1 MPVAMPIKVTAI
13 PPGAPKAHEVT
24 MAHAS
29 MTYILRQTGQKLLT
43 PEEELELG
51 RVIQAG
57 QEAKRRIEQGTSMSA
72 KRDRRL
78 FEAAKDARNE
88 LVLRNVRLVQNVAKR
103 YRVNG
108 ADPEDVFMY
117 GVLGLFRAAE
127 LFDPDKGL
135 RFSTYATLWIR
146 QAINGAMGD
155 IAHQLH
161 VPYPQ
166 QLKEIH
172 LRARM
177 VEGGVSLLDAASDL
191 GIPRATAEQLLSA
204 CAPASSLDQPVMGEA
219 GRPSLG
225 DQLSSPASGSLDH
238 VDAAVDRERTGEVL
252 RTALDYLD
260 DDERRVMDHF
270 LAEHEDLPTLDHV
283 ASATGMPA
291 TLVRSKRLSA
301 RSKLAHPAANVRQHL
316 RVSA

>member
-1 MPVAMPIKVTAI
+1 
-13 PPGAPKAHEVT
+13 

-29 MTYILRQTGQKLLT
+29 MTYILRQTGQRLLG
-43 PEEELELG
+43 PEEELEFG
-51 RVIQAG
+51 RIIQTG
-57 QEAKRRIEQGTSMSA
+57 QEAKRRIEQGTSISA
-72 KRDRRL
+72 KRDKRL
-78 FEAAKDARNE
+78 FEAARQARNE

-177 VEGGVSLLDAASDL
+177 ADGGASLADAAASL
-191 GIPRATAEQLLSA
+191 GIPRSTAEQLLAA
-204 CAPASSLDQPVMGEA
+204 CAPASSLDQPTMGDA
-219 GRPSLG
+219 SRPSLAEMLPSATSDQFERADG
-225 DQLSSPASGSLDH
+225 DA
-238 VDAAVDRERTGEVL
+238 DRERTSETL
-252 RTALDYLD
+252 RNALGYLD
-260 DDERRVMDHF
+260 SDERKVMDLFMHPDDEH
-270 LAEHEDLPTLDHV
+270 LPTLDLV
-283 ASATGMPA
+283 ASATGLPA

-301 RSKLAHPAANVRQHL
+301 RSKLAHPAANLRQQL
-316 RVSA
+316 RTSA

>member
-1 MPVAMPIKVTAI
+1 
-13 PPGAPKAHEVT
+13 

-29 MTYILRQTGQKLLT
+29 MTYILRQTGQRLLG
-43 PEEELELG
+43 PEEELDLG
-51 RVIQAG
+51 RVIQTG
-57 QEAKRRIEQGTSMSA
+57 QEAKRRIEQGTSLSA
-72 KRDRRL
+72 KRDQRL
-78 FEAAKDARNE
+78 FDTAKQARNE

-127 LFDPDKGL
+127 LFDPEKGL

-177 VEGGVSLLDAASDL
+177 VDGGVSLAAAAADL

-204 CAPASSLDQPVMGEA
+204 CAPASSLDQPAMGEA
-219 GRPSLG
+219 GRPSMAE
-225 DQLSSPASGSLDH
+225 QLPSPATDSLDR
-238 VDAAVDRERTGEVL
+238 VDAAVDRATTTEVMQA
-252 RTALDYLD
+252 ALEYLD
-260 DDERRVMDHF
+260 AEERKVMDLF
-270 LAEHEDLPTLDHV
+270 LEEHEALPTLDHV
-283 ASATGMPA
+283 ASATGLPA

-301 RSKLAHPAANVRQHL
+301 RSKLAHPAANLRQHL
-316 RVSA
+316 RASA

>member
-1 MPVAMPIKVTAI
+1 
-13 PPGAPKAHEVT
+13 

-29 MTYILRQTGQKLLT
+29 MTYILRQTGQRLLS
-43 PEEELELG
+43 PEEELDLG

-57 QEAKRRIEQGTSMSA
+57 QDAKRRIEQCTSISA
-72 KRDRRL
+72 KRDQRL
-78 FEAAKDARNE
+78 FHTATQARNE

-127 LFDPDKGL
+127 LFDPEKGL

-177 VEGGVSLLDAASDL
+177 ADGGVSLAAAAADL

-204 CAPASSLDQPVMGEA
+204 CAPASSLDQPAMGEA
-219 GRPSLG
+219 GRPSLAE
-225 DQLSSPASGSLDH
+225 QLPSPVSDALGR
-238 VDAAVDRERTGEVL
+238 VDADVDRPQSTELLRSAFDHLDAEERK
-252 RTALDYLD
+252 
-260 DDERRVMDHF
+260 VMELF
-270 LAEHEDLPTLDHV
+270 LEEHEVTPTLDHV
-283 ASATGMPA
+283 ASATGLPA

-301 RSKLAHPAANVRQHL
+301 RSKLAHPAANIRQQL
-316 RVSA
+316 RTSA